1 MRKILIVA
9 FEQIKQ
15 LVWHW
20 SFIIVALYP
29 AWMVLFFGV
38 VGGVVFGLTQLESK
52 EEALPAPGIVIT
64 NNVEFDKAV
73 GVVDRAGLIE
83 YVPPDASPEKL
94 AFYAD
99 TAAAQTAME
108 RGEIA
113 GYYEIPGDFV
123 ERGAVNYFS
132 SDNVQFTATD
142 AAIKTLLVINLAHA
156 DGEAAGRR
164 AAAPITFVEQTLP
177 VASQSPRVPD
187 SFSLRDIGALISM
200 FLLMTLL
207 TGRIVETTMA
217 QMARE
222 RDGRVLE
229 VVLGAVSPFQLF
241 AGKYIGLTAVGLF
254 DIAAWIVQVWVMGG
268 LGSEW
273 YEMQSGQS
281 LNMLEQITGA
291 TGSLP
296 GAATAFG
303 GSMFE
308 SLLDSPQGIILLIGL
323 ILLGGYLTCMALA
336 MVLGSLVNDPRQA
349 SRLEMLLVNSV
360 SLSVLAA
367 GGALVDRDG
376 AWAVF
381 LSLCP
386 ITSPVMMPVRLL
398 VAQVQAWEIG
408 LCFALLAGWA
418 LLLVW
423 ASAKLFQ
430 AQLLLN
436 TQPLTTIAWR
446 SVRRL
451 MGLAAWRNSSSARPR
466 E

>member
-1 MRKILIVA
+1 
-9 FEQIKQ
+9 
-15 LVWHW
+15 
-20 SFIIVALYP
+20 
-29 AWMVLFFGV
+29 
-38 VGGVVFGLTQLESK
+38 
-52 EEALPAPGIVIT
+52 
-64 NNVEFDKAV
+64 AV
-73 GVVDRAGLIE
+73 GIVDRAGLIE
-83 YVPPDASPEKL
+83 HIPPDVSPEKL
-94 AFYAD
+94 VSYPD
-99 TAAAQTAME
+99 TAAAQAAVD

-113 GYYEIPGDFV
+113 GYYEIPGDFI
-123 ERGAVNYFS
+123 ERGAVSYFS

-142 AAIKTLLVINLAHA
+142 QAIKTLLVINLARA

-164 AAAPITFVEQTLP
+164 VAVPAAFVEQTLP
-177 VASQSPRVPD
+177 VTVQPPGVPD
-187 SFSLRDIGALISM
+187 SFSLRDIGALISL
-200 FLLMTLL
+200 FFLMTLL

-241 AGKYIGLTAVGLF
+241 AGKYIGLTLVGLF
-254 DIAAWIVQVWVMGG
+254 DIVLWIVQVWMMGG

-273 YEMQSGQS
+273 YEMRSGQS
-281 LNMLEQITGA
+281 LNMLEQITGT
-291 TGSLP
+291 TGPLP

-303 GSMFE
+303 GSIFE
-308 SLLDSPQGIILLIGL
+308 SLLDSPQGIISLIGL

-349 SRLEMLLVNSV
+349 SRVEMLLVNSV

-376 AWAVF
+376 GWAVF

-398 VAQVQAWEIG
+398 VAQVQGWEIV
-408 LCFALLAGWA
+408 LSFALLAGWA
-418 LLLVW
+418 GLLVW

-430 AQLLLN
+430 AQLLLS
-436 TQPLTTIAWR
+436 TQPLTTLVWR
-446 SVRRL
+446 GARRF
-451 MGLAAWRNSSSARPR
+451 MGLAASRSSSSARPR